1 MQQKLTTGQECIH
14 TAKVVVMVSK
24 FKLFFLAVYR
34 SMEEFGA
41 ERANRQIAQYKKLGM
56 LK

>member
-1 MQQKLTTGQECIH
+1 
-14 TAKVVVMVSK
+14 MVSK

-34 SMEEFGA
+34 SLEEFGA
-41 ERANRQIAQYKKLGM
+41 ERANRQLAQYKKLGM

>member
-1 MQQKLTTGQECIH
+1 
-14 TAKVVVMVSK
+14 MVSK

-34 SMEEFGA
+34 SLEEFGTQ
-41 ERANRQIAQYKKLGM
+41 RANRQLAQYKKLGM

>member
-1 MQQKLTTGQECIH
+1 MQQKLTTGQEHIH
-14 TAKVVVMVSK
+14 TAKVAVMVSK

-34 SMEEFGA
+34 SMEEFGT
-41 ERANRQIAQYKKLGM
+41 ERANRQLAQYKKLGM

>member
-56 LK
+56 FK

>member
-1 MQQKLTTGQECIH
+1 MQQKLTTGQEHIH

-41 ERANRQIAQYKKLGM
+41 ERANRQLAQYKKLGI

>member
-1 MQQKLTTGQECIH
+1 MQQKLITGQEHIH
-14 TAKVVVMVSK
+14 TAKVAVMDSK

>member
-1 MQQKLTTGQECIH
+1 MQQKLTTGQKCIH
-14 TAKVVVMVSK
+14 TAKVVGMVSK

-34 SMEEFGA
+34 SLEEFGA
-41 ERANRQIAQYKKLGM
+41 ERANRQLAQYKKLGI